1 MYRGTVL
8 QKNRIFEI
16 SQLAQSLD
24 ITPTMRKSA
33 ISKYES
39 IATYLQDHG
48 INCSIYPQGS
58 FALGTVVRPLLKDN
72 YDLDT
77 ICELIIE
84 KDETSAKETKE
95 SIGQVLKDSEK
106 YGDVQE
112 YDTCWTKEYAEG
124 FNIDI
129 VPAVDEELEK
139 KTTLKAK
146 STSNFD
152 LIDSTIAIT
161 KGTSPQYRWS
171 TSNPKGFIKWF
182 KDINRPFLEYD
193 KENRRQLIFEQN
205 RAIFASVEAIPEED
219 DRSALQTAIQILKR
233 HRDEYFLRVNSK
245 KKADRPLSA
254 AITTIVASIAQNLPK
269 NLNSLELLK
278 EVTNELRIYAQ
289 LADMDQIRFKQKYAA
304 LNLISRNHGKWCLL
318 NPANPDENLIDSWND
333 TTGGQNK
340 AASFFEWISVVVKD
354 FKTLE
359 TAEDMEYLATVKT
372 AFGKQL
378 VESNSA
384 FTHYNMAAAQPSTP
398 ITVPSKPWKGTEDAL
413 HKH

>member
-1 MYRGTVL
+1 ML
-8 QKNRIFEI
+8 KNRIFEI

-33 ISKYES
+33 IKKYES

-48 INCSIYPQGS
+48 ITCSIYPQGS
-58 FALGTVVRPLLKDN
+58 FALGTVVKPLLKDN

-77 ICELIIE
+77 ICELIVE
-84 KDETSAKETKE
+84 KDETSAKEAKE
-95 SIGQVLKDSEK
+95 SVGQVLQKSER

-129 VPAVDEELEK
+129 VPAVDEEFEK

-146 STSNFD
+146 STSNSD

-182 KDINRPFLEYD
+182 EDINRPFLEYD

-205 RAIFASVEAIPEED
+205 RAVFASVEAIPEED

-245 KKADRPLSA
+245 KKSDRPISA
-254 AITTIVASIAQNLPK
+254 AITTIVASIAQSLPK
-269 NLNSLELLK
+269 NLNPLELLR
-278 EVTNELRIYAQ
+278 EVANELRIYAQ
-289 LADMDQIRFKQKYAA
+289 LADMDQIRFTQKYAA
-304 LNLISRNHGKWCLL
+304 LNLITRNHGKWCLL
-318 NPANPDENLIDSWND
+318 NPANPDDNLIDSWND
-333 TTGGQNK
+333 TTEGQNK
-340 AASFFEWISVVVKD
+340 AASFFEWISVVVND

-384 FTHYNMAAAQPSTP
+384 FTHYNMTADQPSTP
-398 ITVPSKPWKGTEDAL
+398 ITATAKPWKGIENAL
-413 HKH
+413 HQH

>member
-1 MYRGTVL
+1 MEN
-8 QKNRIFEI
+8 NRLFEI

-33 ISKYES
+33 IKKYES

-48 INCSIYPQGS
+48 ISCNIYPQGS
-58 FALGTVVRPLLKDN
+58 FALGTVVKPLLKDN

-77 ICELIIE
+77 ICELIVE

-95 SIGQVLKDSEK
+95 SIGQVLKESER

-129 VPAVDEELEK
+129 VPAVDEKIEK
-139 KTTLKAK
+139 KTTLKSK
-146 STSNFD
+146 STTHSN

-161 KGTSPQYRWS
+161 KGTSSQYRWS
-171 TSNPKGFIKWF
+171 TSNPKGFLKWF
-182 KDINRPFLEYD
+182 DEINKPFLEYD
-193 KENRRQLIFEQN
+193 KKNRRQYIFEQN
-205 RAIFASVEAIPEED
+205 RAIFASVEEIPDED

-233 HRDEYFLRVNSK
+233 HRDEYFLKVNSK
-245 KKADRPLSA
+245 KKADRPISA

-269 NLNSLELLK
+269 SLNPLELLK
-278 EVTNELRIYAQ
+278 EVATELRIYAQ
-289 LADMDQIRFKQKYAA
+289 LADMEQIRFTQKYAA
-304 LNLISRNHGKWCLL
+304 LNLISREHGKWCLL
-318 NPANPDENLIDSWND
+318 NPANPEDNLIDSWND

-340 AASFFEWISVVVKD
+340 ATSFFEWISVVVND
-354 FKTLE
+354 FRTIE

-384 FTHYNMAAAQPSTP
+384 FAHYNIAKSQPSTP
-398 ITVPSKPWKGTEDAL
+398 ITATAKPWKGTEDAL
-413 HKH
+413 YQH